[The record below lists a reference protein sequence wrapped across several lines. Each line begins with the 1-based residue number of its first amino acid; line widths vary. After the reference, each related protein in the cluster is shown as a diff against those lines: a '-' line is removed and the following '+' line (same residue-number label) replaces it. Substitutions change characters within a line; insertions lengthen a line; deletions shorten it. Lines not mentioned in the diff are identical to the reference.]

1 MVSQQDVNFF
11 NNPSCTVPADLQAS
25 AAATKF
31 HNDCT
36 SGNNFA
42 NATTGLWVATGALA
56 AAGVVSFVIGDRQAA
71 KAKEKN
77 VSVLRQTLRVAPVF
91 STRGGGL
98 TAAFEF

>member
-1 MVSQQDVNFF
+1 M
-11 NNPSCTVPADLQAS
+11 PADLAGS

-31 HNDCT
+31 KSDCN
-36 SGNNFA
+36 SGNSFA
-42 NATTGLWVATGALA
+42 NTTTGLWVATGALA

-71 KAKEKN
+71 KAKERN
-77 VSVLRQTLRVAPVF
+77 SASLMRQSLRIAPVF

>member
-1 MVSQQDVNFF
+1 MPQQDQGFF
-11 NNPSCTVPADLQAS
+11 MNPSCTVPADLAGS
-25 AAATKF
+25 AGATKF
-31 HNDCT
+31 HNDCS
-36 SGNNFA
+36 SGNNYA

-71 KAKEKN
+71 RAKERNSAALLK
-77 VSVLRQTLRVAPVF
+77 QTLRVAPVF